1 MIVDLLFFFFFYTMG
16 QERGNTQKLSQ
27 LYRNKEQSIPA
38 KGNREQAYSH
48 PNEQRATPATGSK
61 DSHPRASRLKTQDCP
76 HPVLFKAV
84 LKILVN
90 QKP

>member
-1 MIVDLLFFFFFYTMG
+1 MG
-16 QERGNTQKLSQ
+16 QERERGNTQKLSQ
-27 LYRNKEQSIPA
+27 IYRNKELSILA

-48 PNEQRATPATGSK
+48 PNEQRVTTAKGSRELQTPRL
-61 DSHPRASRLKTQDCP
+61 HFLKTLDSP

-90 QKP
+90 LKP